1 MNLENTFPRKSTRNS
16 TTPSLNL
23 TCKNQTEARCSK
35 PNIRRRVG
43 DAIRFYHGALKVV
56 VQFSLILSTIH
67 GSRSRIFARRPCFG
81 RLLRKRWAE
90 NGMLAKLHRIII
102 SEGLARVA
110 KCTCILRGSNLESN
124 PFKSN
129 CRNTWSRPEPSVD
142 PLRNFFP
149 RPRVKTSDQ
158 PSSLR
163 TVIIIINC
171 RLLYKFIFS
180 WTVPM
185 KWNLNK
191 DLLYLLKIIIS
202 VRI

>member
-1 MNLENTFPRKSTRNS
+1 MNLKNTFPRKSTRNS
-16 TTPSLNL
+16 TPSLNL
-23 TCKNQTEARCSK
+23 TYKNQTEARCCK

-43 DAIRFYHGALKVV
+43 DAIRFYHETLKVV
-56 VQFSLILSTIH
+56 VLFSLILSTIY
-67 GSRSRIFARRPCFG
+67 GSCSRIFVRRPCFG

-90 NGMLAKLHRIII
+90 NGMLAKLHSIII
-102 SEGLARVA
+102 SEGLAKVA

-158 PSSLR
+158 RSSL
-163 TVIIIINC
+163 
-171 RLLYKFIFS
+171 
-180 WTVPM
+180 
-185 KWNLNK
+185 
-191 DLLYLLKIIIS
+191 
-202 VRI
+202 